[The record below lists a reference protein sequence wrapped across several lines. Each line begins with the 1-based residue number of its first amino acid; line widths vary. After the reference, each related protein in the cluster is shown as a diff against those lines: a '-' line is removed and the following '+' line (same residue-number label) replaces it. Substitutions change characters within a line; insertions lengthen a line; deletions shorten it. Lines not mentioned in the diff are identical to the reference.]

1 MPYRGMG
8 DKLVKHVRVALGTG
22 IVLGLWRGQLATPPT
37 TAHLLTYHESRCDA
51 NCQFCPQAHGS
62 TADMKMLSRVVWPC
76 CDFERVLSA
85 FEEKNG
91 EFVRIC
97 IQTVNYK
104 KVMGDLCELTTQIK
118 DKCEAPVSVSCQPL
132 VAEDIKRLAEV
143 GVDRVG
149 IALDAATPELF
160 DRLKGKSVGS
170 SYTWE
175 GHIRALGD
183 ARKTFH
189 DKVSTHLIVGLG
201 ESEEEMAQ
209 TIQLLH
215 DRGITIALFAFT
227 PIAGTPMANKPQ
239 PDMANYRRIQL
250 ARYLI
255 VKGVSEAK
263 RMKFEGGKIVDF
275 GASREELCT
284 AVNSGEPFRTSGC
297 PGCNRPFYNESP
309 RGPIY
314 NYPRKPTRKEIA
326 TFQNQLGAI

>member
-1 MPYRGMG
+1 M
-8 DKLVKHVRVALGTG
+8 KLVKHVRVALGTG
-22 IVLGLWRGQLATPPT
+22 IVLGLWRGQLATAPT

-76 CDFERVLSA
+76 CDFERVLA
-85 FEEKNG
+85 AIKEKNG
-91 EFVRIC
+91 EFARIC

-104 KVMGDLCELTTQIK
+104 GVIGDVCELATQIK
-118 DKCEAPVSVSCQPL
+118 DKCKAPISVSCQPL
-132 VAEDIKRLAEV
+132 AAEDIKKLAEV

-170 SYTWE
+170 GYTWE
-175 GHIRALGD
+175 GHIRALD
-183 ARKTFH
+183 EARKTFH

-215 DRGITIALFAFT
+215 DHGITIGLFAFT
-227 PIAGTPMANKPQ
+227 PIAGTALANRSQ
-239 PDMANYRRIQL
+239 PDVPNYRRIQL

-255 VKGVSEAK
+255 VKGVSETK
-263 RMKFEGGKIVDF
+263 RMKFDAGKIVDF
-275 GASREELCT
+275 GVSQEELCT
-284 AVNSGEPFRTSGC
+284 AVNSGAPFRTSGC
-297 PGCNRPFYNESP
+297 PDCNRPFYNESP

-314 NYPRKPTRKEIA
+314 NYPRRPTSKEIKVIRG
-326 TFQNQLGAI
+326 QLL